1 MPCLG
6 SFFILIVLISQVYKL
21 IDDLLP
27 AIEANR

>member
-6 SFFILIVLISQVYKL
+6 SFFVLIVLVSQACEL

-27 AIEANR
+27 AIEANG